1 MGSSSTITT
10 TTINDQKPSMQRIS
24 KHLPTVIKTSPT
36 TTYTTTRN
44 MSLFPRFV
52 ENEFAPMFRLLD
64 SYANHAVNNGRTNN
78 GPFSSGFGGS
88 LRSFSPKFDIKET
101 DQTYELHGEL
111 PGIEQKNINI
121 EFTDRQ
127 TLTIKGR
134 TEHSREE
141 GQRPAAFIEG
151 EQRAQIEGGEKY
163 QKPSVEDESATA
175 MSGANPDAST
185 TGEAAQ
191 ETNDSSEVAK
201 DEGRYWLSEP
211 SRPGEGQGL
220 AEEWHTLCRRAEG
233 LRAAA
238 EAHQHRISSC
248 QPTPRMVNHTMAVG
262 DPAKR

>member
-1 MGSSSTITT
+1 MGSLSDPWVGMGSSSTTT
-10 TTINDQKPSMQRIS
+10 TTTANDQKPSMQRIS
-24 KHLPTVIKTSPT
+24 KHLPTIVRTSPT
-36 TTYTTTRN
+36 TAYTTTRN

-64 SYANHAVNNGRTNN
+64 SYANHAVNNGRANN
-78 GPFSSGFGGS
+78 GPFSSFT
-88 LRSFSPKFDIKET
+88 PKFDIKET

-141 GQRPAAFIEG
+141 GQRSAALIEG

-163 QKPSVEDESATA
+163 QKPSVEDENATA

-191 ETNDSSEVAK
+191 ETDENSEVAK
-201 DEGRYWLSEP
+201 DEGRYWLSER
-211 SRPGEGQGL
+211 SVGEFARTFAFPNPVDQEKVKASLKDGIL
-220 AEEWHTLCRRAEG
+220 
-233 LRAAA
+233 
-238 EAHQHRISSC
+238 S
-248 QPTPRMVNHTMAVG
+248 V
-262 DPAKR
+262 

>member
-1 MGSSSTITT
+1 MGSSTITT

-24 KHLPTVIKTSPT
+24 KHLPTVIRTSPT

-88 LRSFSPKFDIKET
+88 LRSFTPKFDIKET

-141 GQRPAAFIEG
+141 GQRPAASIEG

-163 QKPSVEDESATA
+163 QKPSAEDENATT
-175 MSGANPDAST
+175 MSGANPDAFPNPVDQEKVKASLKDGILSVVVPKALRRSRGAST
-185 TGEAAQ
+185 SNELLPIDTENGKSHHSRG
-191 ETNDSSEVAK
+191 NSSKGV
-201 DEGRYWLSEP
+201 
-211 SRPGEGQGL
+211 
-220 AEEWHTLCRRAEG
+220 
-233 LRAAA
+233 
-238 EAHQHRISSC
+238 
-248 QPTPRMVNHTMAVG
+248 
-262 DPAKR
+262 

>member
-1 MGSSSTITT
+1 MGSSSTTT
-10 TTINDQKPSMQRIS
+10 TANDQNPSMQRIS
-24 KHLPTVIKTSPT
+24 KHLPTIVRTSPT
-36 TTYTTTRN
+36 AAYTTTRN

-64 SYANHAVNNGRTNN
+64 SYANHAVNNGRANN

-88 LRSFSPKFDIKET
+88 LRSFTPKFDIKET

-141 GQRPAAFIEG
+141 GQRPAASIEG

-163 QKPSVEDESATA
+163 QKPSAEGED
-175 MSGANPDAST
+175 
-185 TGEAAQ
+185 AQ
-191 ETNDSSEVAK
+191 ETSESSEVAK
-201 DEGRYWLSEP
+201 DEGRYWLSER
-211 SRPGEGQGL
+211 SVGEFARTFAFPNPVDQEKVKASLKDGILSVVVPKASAPQP
-220 AEEWHTLCRRAEG
+220 RRINIE
-233 LRAAA
+233 
-238 EAHQHRISSC
+238 
-248 QPTPRMVNHTMAVG
+248 
-262 DPAKR
+262 

>member
-24 KHLPTVIKTSPT
+24 KHLPTIVRTSPT
-36 TTYTTTRN
+36 TAYTTTRN

-64 SYANHAVNNGRTNN
+64 SYANHAVNNGRANN

-88 LRSFSPKFDIKET
+88 LRSFTPKFDVKET

-163 QKPSVEDESATA
+163 QKPSVEDENATA

-191 ETNDSSEVAK
+191 ETNESSDVAK
-201 DEGRYWLSEP
+201 DEGRYWLSER
-211 SRPGEGQGL
+211 SVGEFARTFAFPNPVDQEKVKASLKDGILSVVVPKASAPQP
-220 AEEWHTLCRRAEG
+220 RRINIE
-233 LRAAA
+233 
-238 EAHQHRISSC
+238 
-248 QPTPRMVNHTMAVG
+248 
-262 DPAKR
+262 

>member
-1 MGSSSTITT
+1 MGTT

-64 SYANHAVNNGRTNN
+64 SYANHAVNNGRT
-78 GPFSSGFGGS
+78 
-88 LRSFSPKFDIKET
+88 
-101 DQTYELHGEL
+101 
-111 PGIEQKNINI
+111 
-121 EFTDRQ
+121 
-127 TLTIKGR
+127 
-134 TEHSREE
+134 EHSREE

-163 QKPSVEDESATA
+163 QKPSVEDENATA

-191 ETNDSSEVAK
+191 ETNESSDVAK
-201 DEGRYWLSEP
+201 DEGRYWLSER
-211 SRPGEGQGL
+211 SVGEF
-220 AEEWHTLCRRAEG
+220 ARTFAF
-233 LRAAA
+233 
-238 EAHQHRISSC
+238 
-248 QPTPRMVNHTMAVG
+248 
-262 DPAKR
+262 

>member
-1 MGSSSTITT
+1 MGSSSTTT
-10 TTINDQKPSMQRIS
+10 TTTANDQKPSMQRIS
-24 KHLPTVIKTSPT
+24 KHLPTVIRTSPT

-88 LRSFSPKFDIKET
+88 PRSFTPKFDIKET

-127 TLTIKGR
+127 TVTIKGR

-141 GQRPAAFIEG
+141 GQRPAALIEG
-151 EQRAQIEGGEKY
+151 EQRAQIEGGEN
-163 QKPSVEDESATA
+163 ATA

-185 TGEAAQ
+185 TGEAVQ
-191 ETNDSSEVAK
+191 ETNETSEVAK
-201 DEGRYWLSEP
+201 DEGSGRYWLSER
-211 SRPGEGQGL
+211 SVGEFARTFAFPNPVDQEKVKASLKDGILSVVVPKASAPQP
-220 AEEWHTLCRRAEG
+220 RRINIE
-233 LRAAA
+233 
-238 EAHQHRISSC
+238 
-248 QPTPRMVNHTMAVG
+248 
-262 DPAKR
+262 

>member
-1 MGSSSTITT
+1 MGSTT
-10 TTINDQKPSMQRIS
+10 TTTANDQKPSMQRIS
-24 KHLPTVIKTSPT
+24 KHLPTIVRTSPT
-36 TTYTTTRN
+36 TAYTTTRN

-64 SYANHAVNNGRTNN
+64 SCANH

-88 LRSFSPKFDIKET
+88 LRSFTPKFDVKET

-163 QKPSVEDESATA
+163 QKPSVEDENTTA
-175 MSGANPDAST
+175 MSGAN
-185 TGEAAQ
+185 Q
-191 ETNDSSEVAK
+191 
-201 DEGRYWLSEP
+201 
-211 SRPGEGQGL
+211 
-220 AEEWHTLCRRAEG
+220 
-233 LRAAA
+233 
-238 EAHQHRISSC
+238 
-248 QPTPRMVNHTMAVG
+248 
-262 DPAKR
+262 